1 MFAWPLR
8 QCNKQANSNNKKQL
22 VSCWRRMKFSL
33 IFPVRKKPTTWIQNM
48 YVAEHHFLTTFSDS
62 TDGHTIKA
70 GREGIFFFTLET
82 LANEISIF
90 HLSHLDK
97 GSHFVISSEK
107 LRSLKKRKKKGKF
120 FLQASCC
127 GWKMNR
133 STGLTRLIGQNKAQ
147 PRVSGTCFVLS
158 EAPRPLGTNC
168 AAQRVLLPGGL
179 SWSTLDYNS
188 QLLL

>member
-1 MFAWPLR
+1 MNSEHVRGRASLPYDFFRLYWWPHHKSR
-8 QCNKQANSNNKKQL
+8 K
-22 VSCWRRMKFSL
+22 RR
-33 IFPVRKKPTTWIQNM
+33 
-48 YVAEHHFLTTFSDS
+48 Y
-62 TDGHTIKA
+62 
-70 GREGIFFFTLET
+70 FFFTLET

-97 GSHFVISSEK
+97 GSHFVTSSEK